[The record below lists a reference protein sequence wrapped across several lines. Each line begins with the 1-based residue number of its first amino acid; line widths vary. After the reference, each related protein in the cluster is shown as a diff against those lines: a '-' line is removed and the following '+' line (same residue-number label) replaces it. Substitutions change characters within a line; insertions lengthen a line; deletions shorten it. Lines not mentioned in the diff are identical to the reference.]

1 MQILKEE
8 IRQSILHAAEEEILQ
23 EGYKKCSMRRIAARA
38 GISPGNIYAYFSG
51 KEEIL
56 GCIVRP
62 ALDEIQQAMKMG
74 FAKTEEPPGTALR
87 KISRKLSHTFM
98 SFRIPCLIMAFR
110 SEGTAYEKVT
120 ENLSHEIA
128 QRVYTELLPSFPPGM
143 QSRLLADM
151 MGEAFLHGLLQMFRS
166 DTVDAEQLN
175 NALESFL
182 ELMCGM
188 KAWKGE

>member
-1 MQILKEE
+1 MQIPKEE

-38 GISPGNIYAYFSG
+38 GVSPGNIYAYFSG

-56 GCIVRP
+56 DCIVRP
-62 ALDEIQQAMKMG
+62 ALDEIHQVMEMG
-74 FAKTEEPPGTALR
+74 FAVAGEPPGMALR
-87 KISRKLSHTFM
+87 KITRKLAQTFM
-98 SFRIPCLIMAFR
+98 SFRIPCLIMAYR
-110 SEGTAYEKVT
+110 SEGTAYENVIG
-120 ENLSHEIA
+120 ELSCEIA
-128 QRVYTELLPSFPPGM
+128 GRVYTELLPSFPPEM

-151 MGEAFLHGLLQMFRS
+151 MGEAFLHGLLRMFRS
-166 DTVDAEQLN
+166 APADGEQLE

-188 KAWKGE
+188 KVREE